1 MAARVAVTAP
11 DSDSLAIIPNADGSV
26 NVDVLNQTQG
36 VGAGSIATSQ
46 VSVTSSATLIAAA
59 RTGALGIGRVAI
71 TIENDGTTDVFIGPF
86 GVTTSIGILLPGVKG
101 AALTI
106 PTTAA
111 VYGITGG
118 ASQTVSV
125 LESF

>member
-11 DSDSLAIIPNADGSV
+11 LSDDLAIIPNRDGSV
-26 NVDVLNQTQG
+26 NVDIVGGTQT
-36 VGAGSIATSQ
+36 VGAASIATSQ
-46 VSVTSSATLIAAA
+46 VSVGNSATLIAAA
-59 RTGALGIGRVAI
+59 RAGVAGTGRVAL
-71 TIENDGTTDVFIGPF
+71 TIENSGTTDVYIGPS
-86 GVTTSIGILLPGVKG
+86 GVTTATGILLPGVKG

-118 ASQTVSV
+118 ASQTVTV